1 MRIAMFSD
9 NFYPEISGISDSLV
23 ESARELSALGHEID
37 FYVAKYTAHDFAVA
51 NLPFKELDLGPKV
64 RIHRLPCVAFP
75 APTNQGRAI
84 IPTLLRWFSM
94 RKNRPDIIH
103 THLFFGAGM
112 EAFVASRMLGV
123 PLVGTSHTPVTEFI
137 RYSPIRGAWSERV
150 ALKFVAWY
158 YNRCEYVTAPSQG
171 ILDEMKTVG
180 FRRPSRPISNP
191 IDLTN
196 FFPAS
201 GEEQAA
207 AKAHFGLPDFT
218 VLYTGRLAEE
228 KHIDVII
235 RAVAK
240 AKERIPGIVFA
251 VTGHGSVEPAL
262 RGLAASLGIAESVKF
277 FGTLPI
283 DEHARIY
290 RAADV
295 FAIAST
301 AETQSLSL
309 MKAMA
314 SGIPSI
320 GVNARALPEYIHE
333 ESGFIVEPGD
343 AASMSDRLVFLYEH
357 PEKRTELG
365 RGGLEL
371 VSNFSPVRIA
381 SEWEKLYKDVLIEY
395 RKGK

>member
-23 ESARELSALGHEID
+23 ESARELAKLGHEID
-37 FYVAKYTAHDFAVA
+37 FYVAKYTADDFAVA
-51 NLPFKELDLGPKV
+51 NLPFKELDLGPKI

-84 IPTLLRWFSM
+84 IPTFLRWFSM

-112 EAFVASRMLGV
+112 EAFVASRALGV
-123 PLVGTSHTPVTEFI
+123 PLIGTSHTPITEFV
-137 RYSPIRGAWSERV
+137 RYSPLKGAFTETV
-150 ALKFVAWY
+150 ASKFVAWY

-171 ILDEMKTVG
+171 ILDEMKGAG

-201 GEEQAA
+201 GQERTA
-207 AKAHFGLPDFT
+207 AKAHFALSDFT

-228 KHIDVII
+228 KHIDVIV

-240 AKERIPGIVFA
+240 AKERIPGIA
-251 VTGHGSVEPAL
+251 LAITGHGNAESSL
-262 RGLAASLGIAESVKF
+262 RTFAASLSIAENVKF

-283 DEHARIY
+283 EEHARIY

-320 GVNARALPEYIHE
+320 GVNARALPEYIRPDN
-333 ESGFIVEPGD
+333 GFIVEPGD
-343 AASMSDRLVFLYEH
+343 SEAMAEKLVFLHDH
-357 PEKRTELG
+357 PDKRTELG
-365 RGGLEL
+365 RSGIDL
-371 VSNFSPVRIA
+371 VSHFSPARIA